1 MDTKQVNKG
10 WQLTAR
16 VLSVILIIGFL
27 YYFITNEYTR
37 LENELS
43 IETGPIYFMIFSVF
57 IGFMISWFFELIGGL
72 VLVVGGL
79 ALGVYTFLSTGGG
92 DPMTA
97 VIYTVPFVLPGFLYL
112 ISWFRRS

>member
-1 MDTKQVNKG
+1 METKQVSKG
-10 WQLTAR
+10 WQIAAR
-16 VLSVILIIGFL
+16 ILSVLLIIGFL
-27 YYFITNEYTR
+27 YYFFTHEYNR

-57 IGFMISWFFELIGGL
+57 IGFIVSWFFELIGGL

-79 ALGVYTFLSTGGG
+79 ALGVYAFLSTGG
-92 DPMTA
+92 DSAMTA
-97 VIYTVPFVLPGFLYL
+97 VIYTVPFVVPGFLYL